1 MWLSFRGECSFVSM
15 FAQTRVTDGLVLV
28 ITAEVVVKVA
38 VNCCW
43 DCFFFVLHK
52 FFQRDPLLVRGL

>member
-1 MWLSFRGECSFVSM
+1 M
-15 FAQTRVTDGLVLV
+15 TDRLVLL

-43 DCFFFVLHK
+43 DCFFFVLHE
-52 FFQRDPLLVRGL
+52 FFQRDLLLVRGL